1 MDYQVVHPASADLVM
16 VEQSWPAPA
25 RPIRAA
31 FLASDEGKRSP
42 NATPRFIL
50 FQDGKILLTVTGNG
64 GWKDRMWPM
73 IQDVTATKA

>member
-1 MDYQVVHPASADLVM
+1 MDYQVVHPANADLVM
-16 VEQSWPAPA
+16 VEQSWPTPA

-73 IQDVTATKA
+73 IQDLTATKA